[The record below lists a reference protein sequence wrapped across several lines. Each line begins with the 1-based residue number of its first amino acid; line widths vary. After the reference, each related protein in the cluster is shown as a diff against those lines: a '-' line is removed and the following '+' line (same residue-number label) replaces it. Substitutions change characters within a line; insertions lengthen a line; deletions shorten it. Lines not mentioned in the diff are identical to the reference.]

1 MSVRIILPSL
11 IILLLA
17 PMASAQSIGE
27 ALQEC
32 PGTITGSTEPSQIH
46 LQLTDTPSE
55 VVVMW
60 ATARRGNAVVE
71 WNGQSADGDSYCY
84 NHDMAFHMATMTD
97 LTPGEEVTYRVGD
110 GNDWSQEYKFT
121 PIDIDANRFEW
132 IAIADY
138 GDSSEALDVSEAIIA
153 DTTAQMVTISGDI
166 SYADGEQS
174 SWDDWFDNQEAS
186 MTRIPW
192 VTAVG
197 NHENEPGYEF
207 TPYAHRFDADEV
219 KETEPFW
226 YSRDFPGVH
235 MVFMSTEHDYNL
247 GSVQYAALEA
257 DLSAANANREQRPF
271 IVVIAHKPM
280 YSSNDYHG
288 SEIALREA
296 VEELYQNHGVDL
308 VIAGHDHFYERTWPV
323 FQEEP
328 QSFGG
333 EDGTLFGQG
342 LGPIHIVAG
351 NAGRTP
357 YTGMDEPQ
365 PAWSAYREVDT
376 FGYMKIIYD
385 EGTRS
390 LSFTFHRTDET
401 IGDQFTIQE
410 GVLNEEGDEKFQFIP
425 GFGTLLPLICLIY
438 AAFSRYDADYLE

>member
-1 MSVRIILPSL
+1 
-11 IILLLA
+11 
-17 PMASAQSIGE
+17 
-27 ALQEC
+27 
-32 PGTITGSTEPSQIH
+32 
-46 LQLTDTPSE
+46 
-55 VVVMW
+55 
-60 ATARRGNAVVE
+60 
-71 WNGQSADGDSYCY
+71 
-84 NHDMAFHMATMTD
+84 
-97 LTPGEEVTYRVGD
+97 
-110 GNDWSQEYKFT
+110 
-121 PIDIDANRFEW
+121 
-132 IAIADY
+132 
-138 GDSSEALDVSEAIIA
+138 
-153 DTTAQMVTISGDI
+153 
-166 SYADGEQS
+166 
-174 SWDDWFDNQEAS
+174 
-186 MTRIPW
+186 
-192 VTAVG
+192 
-197 NHENEPGYEF
+197 
-207 TPYAHRFDADEV
+207 
-219 KETEPFW
+219 
-226 YSRDFPGVH
+226 
-235 MVFMSTEHDYNL
+235 MVFMSTEHDYDL

-390 LSFTFHRTDET
+390 LSFTFHRTDGT

-410 GVLNEEGDEKFQFIP
+410 GVLNEKGDEKSLFIP

-438 AAFSRYDADYLE
+438 AAFFRYDADYLE

>member
-1 MSVRIILPSL
+1 
-11 IILLLA
+11 
-17 PMASAQSIGE
+17 MAASQSIGE
-27 ALQEC
+27 TLQEC
-32 PGTITGSTEPSQIH
+32 PGTLTGSTEPSQIH
-46 LQLTDTPSE
+46 LQLTDNPSE

-71 WNGQSADGDSYCY
+71 WDGQSADGDSYCY
-84 NHDMAFHMATMTD
+84 NHDMAFHMATMSD

-138 GDSSEALDVSEAIIA
+138 GDSSEAVDVKEAIIA

-174 SWDDWFDNQEAS
+174 TWDDWFVEQEES
-186 MTRIPW
+186 MTHIPW

-197 NHENEPGYEF
+197 NHENEPGYGF
-207 TPYAHRFDADEV
+207 TPYAHRFDADGM

-226 YSRDFPGVH
+226 FSRDFAGVH
-235 MVFMSTEHDYNL
+235 MVFMSTEHDYDL
-247 GSVQYAALEA
+247 GSSQYAALEA

-271 IVVIAHKPM
+271 VVVVAHKPM
-280 YSSNDYHG
+280 YSSNSYHG

-296 VEELYQNHGVDL
+296 VEELYQTHGVDL

-323 FQEEP
+323 FDEEP
-328 QSFGG
+328 QNFGG
-333 EDGTLFGQG
+333 EGGTLFGQG
-342 LGPIHIVAG
+342 FGPIHIVAG

-357 YTGMDEPQ
+357 YTEVDEPQ
-365 PAWSAYREVDT
+365 PAWSAYREVDS
-376 FGYMKIIYD
+376 FGYMKLIYD
-385 EGTRS
+385 EGSRS
-390 LSFTFHRTDET
+390 LSFTFHRTDQT

-410 GVLNEEGDEKFQFIP
+410 GVVDEKEDDKSQLIP
-425 GFGTLLPLICLIY
+425 GFGTLLPLISLIG
-438 AAFSRYDADYLE
+438 AAFFRRELALD